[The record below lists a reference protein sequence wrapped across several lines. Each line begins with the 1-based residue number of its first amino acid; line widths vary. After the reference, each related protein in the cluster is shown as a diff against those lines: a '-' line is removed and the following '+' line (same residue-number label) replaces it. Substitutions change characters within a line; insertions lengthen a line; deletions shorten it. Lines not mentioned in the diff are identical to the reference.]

1 MAGLGSRRG
10 PFKPGD
16 MRANPV
22 KPPMCLPPMAQRAA
36 QAAPEQKP
44 RRCDKAHEERL
55 VLESALAREPVSARQ
70 LPSKLGCSGGTNAEQ
85 SGGFWRQRFPLTV
98 ECHEGLIPT
107 DTAEHSDRPPR
118 LLLRLLRKGVAVA
131 EVQLDPA
138 LTVQE
143 VKEGL
148 AEKLGTAPQDQRF
161 FWRMQCLPDY
171 SSFQACGL
179 TSGEHNISLI
189 PEISH
194 RATGDAGRDSPSMEG
209 IPAIRAGK

>member
-1 MAGLGSRRG
+1 M
-10 PFKPGD
+10 
-16 MRANPV
+16 V
-22 KPPMCLPPMAQRAA
+22 QRAA
-36 QAAPEQKP
+36 QAAEPKP
-44 RRCDKAHEERL
+44 RRRDKAHEERL

-70 LPSKLGCSGGTNAEQ
+70 LPSK
-85 SGGFWRQRFPLTV
+85 PLTV
-98 ECHEGLIPT
+98 ECHEGRIPT

-171 SSFQACGL
+171 SSFQEMQKWCWGFTFYGRSASYLRKTRHEHGTIRAKFALEALKVLQDQTRGPSALLWRCG
-179 TSGEHNISLI
+179 TFGSFG
-189 PEISH
+189 
-194 RATGDAGRDSPSMEG
+194 AGRCTGTGE
-209 IPAIRAGK
+209 ARAARMSC